1 MSTWGERLEE
11 RTQPL
16 QPNDEQYGWA
26 HAILCETLAQP
37 FLQVAELIDPPDP
50 YPPWGPLF
58 DLAACP
64 GWALPWL
71 AQAVGV
77 RLPTGLSED
86 QQRSF
91 IGEASGHRVGTA
103 DAMRAA
109 ANLTLVSSK
118 PPAPP
123 TMWFRER
130 NGSAYRLEV
139 VTDPTRADGGEARRA
154 RTDLPDYH
162 QLGLP
167 GDDRRGWDLRYP
179 RNVLQHLSA
188 AVGAHP
194 GLGLKNPST
203 AREPTNGP

>member
-1 MSTWGERLEE
+1 VAKPTMSTWGERLEE

-139 VTDPTRADGGEARRA
+139 VTLTSETPDPA
-154 RTDLPDYH
+154 RTLRALTEAKPGGLALTFRTTTSWDYQAMTDAGGTYATLATSYSTYQRLSEH
-162 QLGLP
+162 TP
-167 GDDRRGWDLRYP
+167 G
-179 RNVLQHLSA
+179 
-188 AVGAHP
+188 
-194 GLGLKNPST
+194 
-203 AREPTNGP
+203 